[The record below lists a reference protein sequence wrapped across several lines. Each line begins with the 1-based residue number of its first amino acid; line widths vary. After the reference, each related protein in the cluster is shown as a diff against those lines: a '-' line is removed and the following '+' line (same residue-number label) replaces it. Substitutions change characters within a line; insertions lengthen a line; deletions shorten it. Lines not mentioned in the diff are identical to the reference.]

1 MSQGLEMGQM
11 WGLYRLP
18 KIEAMFCSEKISI
31 GRKESDRFGQCAG
44 FGDTMARDICS
55 LASGLSVSL
64 WRLRSRKL

>member
-1 MSQGLEMGQM
+1 MSQGLEMGQT

-44 FGDTMARDICS
+44 LGDTMARNICS
-55 LASGLSVSL
+55 LA
-64 WRLRSRKL
+64 